1 MSRLIDID
9 QVIKDIL
16 HQSAHEALVGHPEN
30 ARGLL
35 YAVGRMKVLPTAYD
49 AEKVL
54 DILES
59 EKEISYKDKYFAYG
73 NGVDFAIE
81 IVKGGGK
88 DE

>member
-9 QVIKDIL
+9 QVIKDVL

-35 YAVGRMKVLPTAYD
+35 YAVERMKAMPTAYD
-49 AEKVL
+49 VEKVAEQ
-54 DILES
+54 LENG
-59 EKEISYKDKYFAYG
+59 EFETTEEPHAINVYK
-73 NGVDFAIE
+73 AIE